1 MKLSIVMPVYNE
13 RATLEEIVRLVRTVD
28 LTVDPTGSNPKVQGP
43 IVLEREIILVDDGST
58 DGTRELLANWQQQ
71 AIPELTILFHAANSG
86 KGAALRTGFSHATG
100 DLLVIQDADLEYDPS
115 DFVRLVEPILEGRAA
130 VVYGSR
136 FLGGPRAAMRL
147 SHTLGNQ
154 LLTVATNLFYGTS
167 LSDMETCYKCF
178 RRTVIDGMPLR
189 SRRFEIEP
197 ELTAKILKRGY
208 TIYEVPI
215 SYNGRDFHEGKK
227 ITWRDGIAALRTL
240 VKYRFVD

>member
-58 DGTRELLANWQQQ
+58 DGTRELLASWQQQ
-71 AIPELTILFHAANSG
+71 AIPELTILFHAVNGG

>member
-28 LTVDPTGSNPKVQGP
+28 LTVDPTGSNPKLHGP

-58 DGTRELLANWQQQ
+58 DGTRELLAKWQQQ
-71 AIPELTILFHAANSG
+71 EIPGLTILFHAANSG

-100 DLLVIQDADLEYDPS
+100 DLLVVQDADLEYDPS

-197 ELTAKILKRGY
+197 ELTAKIIKRGY

>member
-71 AIPELTILFHAANSG
+71 AIPELTILFHAVNGG